1 MERRIRYE
9 VLPDMDP
16 DDEVERTPAIPATM
30 VLVEES
36 AVANN
41 TTASAAAA
49 PPPQASE
56 AVASP
61 AGSNNTTEMPE
72 FKIPEP
78 PSYAIATALPSYE
91 DAERSKLEQEEQAL
105 IRQQQTEEDDVE
117 GQSGSASSSNPRAV
131 DPLLG
136 TDGMF
141 LLTFMVSFVFNWI
154 GLLASQCLSQSVAGR
169 LGSMA
174 GFGLSLVK
182 WVAILKHNNWIHGV
196 ADSDSWLWWLL
207 ILLGFLIFFRGCT
220 QYIRIKHQWARLSQN
235 VRNNIFYYF

>member
-16 DDEVERTPAIPATM
+16 DESRDVETPPAIPATM

-36 AVANN
+36 PGTSDTPAAASPLPQQQQQAQTAGGDSGS
-41 TTASAAAA
+41 TTASAESA
-49 PPPQASE
+49 
-56 AVASP
+56 
-61 AGSNNTTEMPE
+61 E

-78 PSYAIATALPSYE
+78 PAYNVATALPSYE
-91 DAERSKLEQEEQAL
+91 EAERTKLEQEEQAL
-105 IRQQQTEEDDVE
+105 IRQREEEVE
-117 GQSGSASSSNPRAV
+117 EQAESGASRAV

-154 GLLASQCLSQSVAGR
+154 GLVASQCLSQSVAGR

-220 QYIRIKHQWARLSQN
+220 QYIRIKHQWTRLSQN